1 MAAYFRLIVVVVVLL
16 PVTFVLL
23 PVQYLAIIFF
33 PLLSRKIPLYWHKL
47 ALLLVG
53 TKVFVR
59 GQMPVEKPLLIVA
72 NHLSWSDIL
81 VLGSV
86 MELCFIAKD
95 EVKSWPGISVLA
107 RLQRTV
113 FVNRG
118 KRSDSG
124 KQVNSVAARL
134 LEGDRMVL
142 FAEGTTCSGHRISP
156 FKSALFGAAQY
167 ALKESHLESVT
178 VQPVAIAYTHLFG
191 MPLGRYHQT
200 QASWPGDIPLGPHLI
215 NFLKKGAYDVEVVF
229 GEPLMITSKT
239 SRREVARITQN
250 RVSAMFQKAMRG
262 DYINGVDT
270 GRIEK

>member
-1 MAAYFRLIVVVVVLL
+1 MAAYFRLFVVIIVLL
-16 PVTFVLL
+16 PVTFVLM
-23 PVQYLAIIFF
+23 PVQYLAILFF
-33 PLLSRKIPLYWHKL
+33 PLVSRKIPLYWHRL

-53 TKVFVR
+53 TKVYVR
-59 GQMPVEKPLLIVA
+59 GQLPVEKPLLIVA
-72 NHLSWSDIL
+72 NHLSWSDVL

-95 EVKSWPGISVLA
+95 EVKSWPGINVLA

-124 KQVNSVAARL
+124 NQVNSVAARL

-142 FAEGTTCSGHRISP
+142 FAEGTTSSGHRITP

-167 ALKESHLESVT
+167 ALKESHLETVT
-178 VQPVAIAYTHLFG
+178 VQPVAIAYTHMFG

-229 GEPLMITSKT
+229 GEPLVIDSKT
-239 SRREVARITQN
+239 SRRDIARITEK
-250 RVSAMFQKAMRG
+250 RVSMMFQKAMRG
-262 DYINGVDT
+262 DYINGADS
-270 GRIEK
+270 GEIEK